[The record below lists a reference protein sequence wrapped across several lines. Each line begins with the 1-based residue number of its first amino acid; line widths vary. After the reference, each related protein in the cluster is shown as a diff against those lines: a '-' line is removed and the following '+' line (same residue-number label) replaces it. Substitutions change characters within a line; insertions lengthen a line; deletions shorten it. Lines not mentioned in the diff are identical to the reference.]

1 MARKITLTLLNQD
14 DAKTVGW
21 SLRNTNLVDSY
32 AI

>member
-14 DAKTVGW
+14 DAKTVVVV
-21 SLRNTNLVDSY
+21 RNTNLVDSY